1 MDHFVDNPDY
11 TLKWPPDLF
20 AHEARRLVT
29 RPIHASQVSRWMSE
43 AEHLLEEVFTSSSAA
58 RAFRHVGNVSA
69 AISRLRQLAD
79 IAPRL
84 LREVSPRPYFSQ
96 RRSMPAEATAA
107 ALPEVVRR
115 MRRLIQGFLDQHYFA
130 SRIGF
135 ACVDGNGDFGK
146 SPAEHLK
153 ERVGKPQLWV
163 DDAAEWEDD
172 HPWAIPPEDWSV
184 DDLCDFVE
192 VFHDLAARPTYGW
205 QHDFNDCGWHP
216 SEFSKSAGQAL
227 YRYRMNELLDEMRFD
242 YRLADSG
249 EDTGRMVR
257 AMPDGLDDIVT
268 EVLNADSAH
277 QNQVAHAVALFRRRD
292 STIEDR
298 RSAVVSLC
306 GILEEHRTLAKQT
319 IQKKDDAALFDIA
332 NNFHLRH
339 QDAKQYKNYSP
350 EYLEWIFWW
359 YLSTIQLVDRLLTE
373 AEDGDQ
379 GSSQPRHSANHS

>member
-1 MDHFVDNPDY
+1 MDQFVDNPDY
-11 TLKWPPDLF
+11 TLRWPPDLF
-20 AHEARRLVT
+20 AREAHRLVT
-29 RPIHASQVSRWMSE
+29 RPIHVSEASRWSNE
-43 AEHLLEEVFTSSSAA
+43 AEHLLDEAFTSGSAA
-58 RAFRHVGNVSA
+58 RDLRRILNVSA
-69 AISRLRQLAD
+69 AIPWLSQLAD

-84 LREVSPRPYFSQ
+84 LREASPRPYFSQ
-96 RRSMPAEATAA
+96 RRSMPDEATAA
-107 ALPEVVRR
+107 ALPDVVRG
-115 MRRLIQGFLDQHYFA
+115 MRRMIQGFLDQHYFA
-130 SRIGF
+130 SGIGF

-146 SPAEHLK
+146 SPTEHLK

-216 SEFSKSAGQAL
+216 SRFSKSAGQAL
-227 YRYRMNELLDEMRFD
+227 YQYRMNKLLDEMRFH

-257 AMPDGLDDIVT
+257 AMSDGLDDIVT
-268 EVLNADSAH
+268 EVLNEVSPH
-277 QNQVAHAVALFRRRD
+277 QDQVAHAVALFRRRD
-292 STIEDR
+292 STVEDR
-298 RSAVVSLC
+298 RSAVVTLC
-306 GILEEHRTLAKQT
+306 GILEERRSLARQT

-339 QDAKQYKNYSP
+339 QNAKQYKDYSP
-350 EYLEWIFWW
+350 EYLEWIFCW
-359 YLSTIQLVDRLLTE
+359 YLSTVQLVNRLLSR
-373 AEDGDQ
+373 AADAG
-379 GSSQPRHSANHS
+379 